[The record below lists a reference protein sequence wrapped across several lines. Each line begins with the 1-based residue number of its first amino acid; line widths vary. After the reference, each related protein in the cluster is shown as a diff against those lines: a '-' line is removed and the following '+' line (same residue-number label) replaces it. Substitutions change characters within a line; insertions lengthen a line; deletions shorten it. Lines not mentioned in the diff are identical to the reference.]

1 MEDAGDGYGRGDR
14 RRDRGSR
21 ICGGLIGRMMRMGL
35 KIQSCFG
42 AWMMEEESRD
52 FGGEMCGCL
61 RSMPQS
67 SFFAVLVIRA
77 VSEGNI

>member
-1 MEDAGDGYGRGDR
+1 
-14 RRDRGSR
+14 
-21 ICGGLIGRMMRMGL
+21 MGL

-77 VSEGNI
+77 VL